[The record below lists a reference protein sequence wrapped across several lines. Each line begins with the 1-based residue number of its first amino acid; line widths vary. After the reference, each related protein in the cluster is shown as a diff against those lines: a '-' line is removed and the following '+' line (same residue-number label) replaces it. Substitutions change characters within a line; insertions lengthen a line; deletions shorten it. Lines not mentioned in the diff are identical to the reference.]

1 MPQKE
6 YSTYVLDISWPIG
19 TGQSQRGEEG
29 VGGREGE
36 SQRGEEGVGGREGE
50 SQRGE
55 EGVGGREGESQ
66 RGEEGVGGRE
76 GQSQRGEEGVGGRE
90 GESQRGEEGVGGTCT
105 YTCIYQE
112 TRGQVVYRA
121 YIPYLGII
129 YVTEANAIMCCGDGV
144 RGLVQLSAVFLPLSL
159 FRDSANTA
167 NYGWTLYA
175 SCWPTRAN
183 LGRLIGR

>member
-90 GESQRGEEGVGGTCT
+90 GHVHYMYIRDEARDTRASGLSRIRTVFGHDLCNLCHRRMQLCAGETACAL
-105 YTCIYQE
+105 IQH
-112 TRGQVVYRA
+112 
-121 YIPYLGII
+121 
-129 YVTEANAIMCCGDGV
+129 
-144 RGLVQLSAVFLPLSL
+144 SAVFLPLSL

-167 NYGWTLYA
+167 NYGWTLSA
-175 SCWPTRAN
+175 SCWIESQQEQT
-183 LGRLIGR
+183 LEG